1 MNAPSDIKSYML
13 EVGRRARA
21 ASREVA
27 RADTTAKN
35 RALVAA
41 AKAVRRDA
49 KRLLAASAEDVKTA
63 RAAGKDAAFID
74 RLTLTEKSIESMA
87 QGLEQVAKLP
97 DPVGEVSE
105 LKEQPSGI
113 KVGRMRVPLG
123 VIGIVYESR
132 PNVTADAAALCLKA
146 GNACILRGGSEAV
159 RSNMAIAA
167 CVHEGLRA
175 AGLPEDAVQVVETAD
190 RAAVGQLLSMNEYVD
205 IIVPRGG
212 KNLIERVMRESR
224 IPMIK
229 HLDGVCHVYI
239 DDRADVEKA
248 IRIADNA
255 KTQRYGVCNAM
266 ETLLVNESIAP
277 KVLPRLAKIYAD
289 KGVELRGDEKSRAL
303 VSAMKPA
310 TEEDWYAEYLAP
322 ILAVRV
328 VHDLDEA
335 IAHIGKYG
343 SQHTDAIVT
352 EDEARAKR
360 FLREVDSSS
369 VLVNAS
375 TRFADGFEY
384 GLGAEVGIST
394 DKLHARGPVGLEGL
408 TSQKYV
414 VFGSGQIRQ

>member
-13 EVGRRARA
+13 EVGRCARA

-27 RADTTAKN
+27 RADTDAKN
-35 RALVAA
+35 RALLAA
-41 AKAVRRDA
+41 ADAVRRDA
-49 KRLLAASAEDVKTA
+49 KKLLAANAEDVKSA

-74 RLTLTEKSIESMA
+74 RLTLTEKTIEAMA

-97 DPVGEVSE
+97 DPVGSISE

-146 GNACILRGGSEAV
+146 GNACILRGGSESV

-167 CVHEGLRA
+167 CVHEGLR
-175 AGLPEDAVQVVETAD
+175 EDAVQVVETAD

-212 KNLIERVMRESR
+212 KDLIERVMRESR

-239 DDRADVEKA
+239 DDRADVDKA

-277 KVLPRLAKIYAD
+277 KVLPSLAKIYAD

-303 VSAMKPA
+303 VPGMKPA
-310 TEEDWYAEYLAP
+310 TEQDWYTEFLAP
-322 ILAVRV
+322 ILAVRMV
-328 VHDLDEA
+328 KD
-335 IAHIGKYG
+335 
-343 SQHTDAIVT
+343 
-352 EDEARAKR
+352 
-360 FLREVDSSS
+360 
-369 VLVNAS
+369 
-375 TRFADGFEY
+375 
-384 GLGAEVGIST
+384 
-394 DKLHARGPVGLEGL
+394 
-408 TSQKYV
+408 
-414 VFGSGQIRQ
+414 